1 MYTDTEHWRW
11 RPLGDKLFLG
21 STENVKHQENET
33 TEEIKAMIKIIRVV
47 DNDFDLNDLLWLNAW
62 WPKWS

>member
-1 MYTDTEHWRW
+1 M
-11 RPLGDKLFLG
+11 GDKLFLG

-47 DNDFDLNDLLWLNAW
+47 DNDFDLNDLL
-62 WPKWS
+62 